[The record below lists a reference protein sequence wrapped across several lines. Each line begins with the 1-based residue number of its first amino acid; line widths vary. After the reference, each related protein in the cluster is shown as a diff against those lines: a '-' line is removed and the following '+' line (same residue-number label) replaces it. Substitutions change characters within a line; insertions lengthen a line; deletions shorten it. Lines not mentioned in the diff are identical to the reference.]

1 MIEFFEA
8 LPLFL
13 YLFGAYLLLSG
24 IKSIFEERTYKKF
37 NIITRILLGYLVL
50 YWSFSSP
57 FYYYIYTEGHATSLE
72 SKISEEYRM
81 KDSHFSKLTIFTYPG
96 VKQKDLTIIK
106 QITKETNTDINI
118 ILPLTKSIVSSSID
132 KSKESKLNGYKE
144 GMIFASSFLKREIP
158 EDMIIITDG
167 ETGGSDGMIMTLEL
181 IHQLGDKDLI
191 KGRKIAGTGTVNS
204 KGEVGSIDGLE
215 IKIEAAE
222 KSGYDFCIIPKS
234 LENKGKNIVEENYYN
249 IQLIPVET
257 IEEAYNYLTSK

>member
-8 LPLFL
+8 LPLIL

-24 IKSIFEERTYKKF
+24 IKSIFEERTYKKYK
-37 NIITRILLGYLVL
+37 ILTRILLGNLVL

-57 FYYYIYTEGHATSLE
+57 FYYYIYTEGQATSLE
-72 SKISEEYRM
+72 SKIRQEYRM

-118 ILPLTKSIVSSSID
+118 ILPLTKSIVSSAID
-132 KSKESKLNGYKE
+132 KSKESKVNGYKE
-144 GMIFASSFLKREIP
+144 GMNFASSFLNREIP
-158 EDMIIITDG
+158 EDIIIMKDG

-191 KGRKIAGTGTVNS
+191 KGRKIAGTGTINN

-215 IKIEAAE
+215 IKIEAAA
-222 KSGYDFCIIPKS
+222 KSGYEFCIIPKS
-234 LENKGKNIVEENYYN
+234 MENKGKKIVEENNYS
-249 IQLIPVET
+249 IQLISVKT
-257 IEEAYNYLTSK
+257 IEEAYDYLTSK